1 VLNYLDQFKD
11 KSALYM
17 TDDNADYISHLMDV
31 ALRYNDKSLIPIL
44 QHIAQNRKLHI
55 SIRGYAEYTIRDLEE
70 NE

>member
-1 VLNYLDQFKD
+1 
-11 KSALYM
+11 M